1 MLLKHWVNELQITA
15 LGVFIKRL
23 TPSIISFFDEILSR
37 RRFKAE
43 WRFFCFSL
51 VRLEKY
57 FSREN
62 VTFDALCTSI
72 FLSSES
78 SDINRLSALL
88 SSLRA
93 EINAV
98 FPHFLLL
105 ISRCANMSPSSY
117 LPK

>member
-1 MLLKHWVNELQITA
+1 MMLNHLVNELHNTA
-15 LGVFIKRL
+15 LGFFIRRI
-23 TPSIISFFDEILSR
+23 TPSIFSFSDEILSR

-43 WRFFCFSL
+43 WRLFCFSL

-62 VTFDALCTSI
+62 VTFDALCTSK
-72 FLSSES
+72 FLSFES

-93 EINAV
+93 EIKAV
-98 FPHFLLL
+98 FPNFLLL
-105 ISRCANMSPSSY
+105 IS
-117 LPK
+117 